1 MKLAFIDDEPAQ
13 SLVLKDM
20 ILAWEQKTG
29 QACEI
34 TVFESGEAFLF
45 EHPDNYPYDLLLLD
59 IQMKGLS
66 GIELAKRIREKDE
79 KIMLAFLTNC
89 GEYVF
94 AGYEVLA
101 ARYLMKP
108 LEEEKIFELLDYAG
122 SRSRKEKQYFICS
135 AQGETV
141 RVDVEEI
148 AFAEAQ
154 KHYVRMLLKD
164 GRELVVKYNF
174 TDLVQELPEDRY
186 VLAHRSYL
194 VNLGCVE
201 RITKTECLLNDGGS
215 IPVSRSKYKALN
227 EAFICYYRGGMRV

>member
-1 MKLAFIDDEPAQ
+1 MKLAFIDDEQAQ
-13 SLVLKDM
+13 SLILKDM
-20 ILAWEQKTG
+20 ILAWEQKPG

-59 IQMKGLS
+59 IQMEGIS

-79 KIMLAFLTNC
+79 KIVLAFLTNC
-89 GEYVF
+89 EEYVF

-101 ARYLMKP
+101 ARYLMKL

-122 SRSRKEKQYFICS
+122 ARTRREKQYFICS
-135 AQGETV
+135 VQGETV
-141 RVDVEEI
+141 RVDIEEI
-148 AFAEAQ
+148 VFAEAQ

-164 GRELVVKYNF
+164 GRELVIKYNF
-174 TDLVQELPEDRY
+174 TDLIQELPEDRY

-194 VNLGCVE
+194 VNLDCVV
-201 RITKTECLLNDGGS
+201 RIMKTECFLNDGGS
-215 IPVSRSKYKALN
+215 IPVSRSRYKALN
-227 EAFICYYRGGMRV
+227 EAFIRYYRGGILE

>member
-108 LEEEKIFELLDYAG
+108 LEEEKIFERWTMPGAEAG
-122 SRSRKEKQYFICS
+122 RRSSILSAARRERPCGLTSRRLPSRKRRNTMCACF
-135 AQGETV
+135 
-141 RVDVEEI
+141 
-148 AFAEAQ
+148 
-154 KHYVRMLLKD
+154 
-164 GRELVVKYNF
+164 
-174 TDLVQELPEDRY
+174 
-186 VLAHRSYL
+186 
-194 VNLGCVE
+194 
-201 RITKTECLLNDGGS
+201 
-215 IPVSRSKYKALN
+215 
-227 EAFICYYRGGMRV
+227 

>member
-1 MKLAFIDDEPAQ
+1 
-13 SLVLKDM
+13 
-20 ILAWEQKTG
+20 
-29 QACEI
+29 
-34 TVFESGEAFLF
+34 
-45 EHPDNYPYDLLLLD
+45 
-59 IQMKGLS
+59 
-66 GIELAKRIREKDE
+66 
-79 KIMLAFLTNC
+79 
-89 GEYVF
+89 
-94 AGYEVLA
+94 
-101 ARYLMKP
+101 MKP